1 MVALQHIQLK
11 KAGLDVVPHQRK
23 IRRIL
28 RRIRL
33 RRSKTLLAGNQQ
45 LVLGGNGR
53 RARVIELVIKRMV
66 RVAVVSSLCRLHRL
80 VAKTGEDKAIRLVEK

>member
-1 MVALQHIQLK
+1 MK
-11 KAGLDVVPHQRK
+11 KAGLDVVPQQRK
-23 IRRIL
+23 IRHIL

-33 RRSKTLLAGNQQ
+33 CRGKTLFAGNQQ

-66 RVAVVSSLCRLHRL
+66 RVAVISSLRRFHRL
-80 VAKTGEDKAIRLVEK
+80 VAKTGEDEAIRLVEK